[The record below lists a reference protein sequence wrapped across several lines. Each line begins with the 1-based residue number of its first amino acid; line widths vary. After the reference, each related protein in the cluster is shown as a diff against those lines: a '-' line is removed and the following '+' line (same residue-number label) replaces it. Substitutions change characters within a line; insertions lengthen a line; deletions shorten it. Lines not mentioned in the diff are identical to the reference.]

1 VATHPPTATE
11 QSASQAVIKMP
22 HIFYFLMW
30 TDTTAWGKYRFC
42 KLSFPAA
49 EVTPKKRGNRD
60 EASVGTAL
68 WVFNWFLCVCILSVY
83 DIYAVGYGKFKGS
96 RSVPLS
102 SLLTHLLIVHRFCLL
117 LVIQEILFG
126 EKHSPST
133 PSSELST
140 F

>member
-1 VATHPPTATE
+1 
-11 QSASQAVIKMP
+11 M
-22 HIFYFLMW
+22 
-30 TDTTAWGKYRFC
+30 FC

-83 DIYAVGYGKFKGS
+83 DIYAVGY
-96 RSVPLS
+96 
-102 SLLTHLLIVHRFCLL
+102 
-117 LVIQEILFG
+117 VIQEILFG